1 MKKKIIYIILF
12 SLILSSCREIIPI
25 DVTKDQ
31 KLVLNGILQKNKV
44 EALISKSIGIN
55 QTGDDVEYINTA
67 ELKLYEGRQL
77 IAQIPYNDTLNI
89 AGYYSLSGLD
99 LKYNTDYTLVVK
111 SANYDSVS
119 ATTHIPEEPQLGDI
133 VVSSETLTDFDYSY
147 PTYLFG
153 IEIIDD
159 KNQDNYYGIT
169 DSVTYIYHDYIWET
183 NKDTSY
189 LIKSNLYMQTQDPAN
204 ELDNYKIM
212 FTDEL
217 FNGKKYTF
225 KVNIDKSVFNYG
237 DTVTVE
243 FQVYGFSKDYYL
255 LKKTSYLQ
263 SNQDELFMLLGATPI
278 QIYTNVQGGFGF
290 LGAYSVAKKSVT
302 FVSDYDSGYKK

>member
-119 ATTHIPEEPQLGDI
+119 ATTQIPEEPQLGDI
-133 VVSSETLTDFDYSY
+133 VVSSQTLTDFDYSY

-169 DSVTYIYHDYIWET
+169 DSVTYMQLDYIWET

-225 KVNIDKSVFNYG
+225 KVNIEKYQFYYN

-243 FQVYGFSKDYYL
+243 FQVYGLSKDYYL

-263 SNQDELFMLLGATPI
+263 SNQDELSMLLGATPV

-302 FVSDYDSGYKK
+302 FVNDYDGGYKK